1 MLDILAGRKDPGGVK
16 AGQVLLDGRPLPIN
30 FKCISGYVIQD
41 DIIMGALSVRE
52 NLQFSAALRL
62 PRTIGNK
69 EKRARVD
76 MVINELG
83 LEDVAESKVCRFF
96 CIAALTPQIHIYAR
110 SALN

>member
-1 MLDILAGRKDPGGVK
+1 MTSIIYSLLDILAGRKDARGMK
-16 AGQVLLDGRPLPIN
+16 AGQVLLDGRPLPTN

-41 DIIMGALSVRE
+41 DIIMGTLSVRE

-62 PRTIGNK
+62 PRSIGEK

-83 LEDVAESKVCRFF
+83 LEDVAESKVYKDF
-96 CIAALTPQIHIYAR
+96 
-110 SALN
+110 